1 MVSHY
6 RAFVSLTHPTLEV
19 LLKNFSR
26 PQPTHKSLKLTTSDN
41 SLTFCDFWFRPI
53 RSHSILRMTQHAGTH
68 HSEVDVS
75 DSAGDVRRL
84 GSRRM
89 DVVGVYRRAKS
100 SFHWH
105 SSIV

>member
-1 MVSHY
+1 
-6 RAFVSLTHPTLEV
+6 
-19 LLKNFSR
+19 
-26 PQPTHKSLKLTTSDN
+26 
-41 SLTFCDFWFRPI
+41 
-53 RSHSILRMTQHAGTH
+53 MTQHAGTH
-68 HSEVDVS
+68 HIEVDVS

-105 SSIV
+105 SRSSLTIDWRSI